1 MVFVKFT
8 RRQPAL
14 LDSETVSLRDCP
26 TLLSYTL
33 VNCRPAADLVSFLL
47 HRLGACKSTASQ
59 VALLG
64 GLFNRDVEVE
74 DVDWQ
79 TLWLRCVSG
88 LKGFATLSSL

>member
-26 TLLSYTL
+26 TLLSCTL
-33 VNCRPAADLVSFLL
+33 VNCRPAAGSVLFLL
-47 HRLGACKSTASQ
+47 HRSRTGKSTAAQ
-59 VALLG
+59 IALLG
-64 GLFNRDVEVE
+64 RLLNRDVEVE